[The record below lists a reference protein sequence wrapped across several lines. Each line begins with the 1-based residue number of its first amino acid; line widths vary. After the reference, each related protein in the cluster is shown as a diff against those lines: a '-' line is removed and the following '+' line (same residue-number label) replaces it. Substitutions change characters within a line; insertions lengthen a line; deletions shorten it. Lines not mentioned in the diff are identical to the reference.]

1 MITQNLWDVAKAVL
15 RGGFIAIQSYF
26 KKQEKHKKRQPNFTL
41 KTTGKRRTKRKERN
55 HKDLSRNK

>member
-41 KTTGKRRTKRKERN
+41 KTTGKRRTKTPQN
-55 HKDLSRNK
+55 